1 MQPTLVVIAGPTAV
15 GKTAFSIEVAQ
26 QLKTEI
32 ISADSRQFFRELTI
46 GTAKPSLKQL
56 SACTHHFINHISL
69 KENYTAAQF
78 EKEALALCTL
88 LFQQYQQIVVTGGSG
103 LYIDALCNGF
113 DDAPPSDP
121 THRAEL
127 EQLFNNKGIKALQDL
142 LHLLD
147 PNYAQKVDLNNPQR
161 LIRAI
166 EINQL
171 SGKNM
176 DFFQK
181 GIPKIRPFN
190 ILKIC
195 LTMNRDELYDR
206 INARVDLMIKQGLED
221 EALAYYHLKNLN
233 ALQTVG
239 YKEFFDYFEGKY
251 SYFEAVEKIK
261 QNSRNY
267 AKRQLTWFKR
277 DKNYIWFDINKDKES
292 IIPFIAN
299 ELSKLI

>member
-1 MQPTLVVIAGPTAV
+1 MRNTLVVIAGPTAV
-15 GKTAFSIEVAQ
+15 GKTALSIEIAQ

-32 ISADSRQFFRELTI
+32 ISADSRQFYKDISI
-46 GTAKPSLKQL
+46 GTAKPSAKELN
-56 SACTHHFINHISL
+56 AVTHHFINNISL
-69 KENYTAAQF
+69 KENYSAALF
-78 EKEALALCTL
+78 EQESLALCETL
-88 LFQQYQQIVVTGGSG
+88 FKTHDQIILTGGSG

-121 THRAEL
+121 ELRAKL
-127 EQLFNNKGIKALQDL
+127 DTILVKNGIKALQEL
-142 LHLLD
+142 LTQLD
-147 PNYAQKVDLNNPQR
+147 PAFVQIIDLNNPQR

-176 DFFQK
+176 SFFQK
-181 GIPKIRPFN
+181 GHTKLRSFD

-195 LTMNRDELYDR
+195 INMDRAILYES
-206 INARVDLMIKQGLED
+206 INARVDKMLHDGLED
-221 EALAYYHLKNLN
+221 EALAYYHLRKMN

-239 YKEFFDYFEGKY
+239 YKEFFDYFEGKMAY
-251 SYFEAVEKIK
+251 AETVEKIK

-277 DKNYIWFDINKDKES
+277 DKSYVWFDILKEKD
-292 IIPFIAN
+292 
-299 ELSKLI
+299 LILPYITKQIFN

>member
-15 GKTAFSIEVAQ
+15 GKTAFSIKVAQ
-26 QLKTEI
+26 HLKTEI
-32 ISADSRQFFRELTI
+32 ISADSRQFYKELTI
-46 GTAKPSLKQL
+46 GTAKPSAKELA
-56 SACTHHFINHISL
+56 ACPHHFINHISL

-78 EKEALALCTL
+78 EQEALALCES
-88 LFQQYQQIVVTGGSG
+88 LFQQHQQLVLTGGSG

-121 THRAEL
+121 AFRTEL
-127 EQLFNNKGIKALQDL
+127 EQVLNNQGLKALQDML
-142 LHLLD
+142 KELD
-147 PNYAQKVDLNNPQR
+147 PVYANKVDLNNPQR

-176 DFFQK
+176 DFFLK
-181 GIPKIRPFN
+181 GIAKKRPFK

-195 LTMNRDELYDR
+195 LTMDRELLYER
-206 INARVDLMIKQGLED
+206 INKRVDLMILHGLED
-221 EALAYYHLKNLN
+221 EALAYYHLKDIN

-251 SYFEAVEKIK
+251 SYTEAVDKIK

-277 DKNYIWFDINKDKES
+277 DKAYTWFDINTNKNA
-292 IIPFIAN
+292 ILPFIMN
-299 ELSKLI
+299 ELSN